1 MLCNISI
8 VKLLSMIYKILLLK
22 KKFVIS
28 LPTQL
33 SHMLQWEALGG
44 RNILHVK
51 QNLSLTVC
59 PFIVISLTRGGGR
72 YVWGS

>member
-1 MLCNISI
+1 
-8 VKLLSMIYKILLLK
+8 
-22 KKFVIS
+22 
-28 LPTQL
+28 
-33 SHMLQWEALGG
+33 MLQWEALGG